1 VIIKVT
7 KTPAPE
13 KEKRTTN
20 PDPIDVH
27 VGIRLRLR
35 RNLLGLS
42 QEKLSK
48 VCGLTFQQIQKYER
62 GTNRMGASRL
72 YQLAKGMDVPV
83 SYFFEEMGD
92 DQTSS
97 RTAAGF
103 AENDQAPL
111 DEARFEGSEFMYRRE
126 VMELIRA
133 YNKITDI
140 KTRRKVYELIKSM
153 ADSE

>member
-1 VIIKVT
+1 MVKLTPVT
-7 KTPAPE
+7 

-27 VGIRLRLR
+27 VGVRLRLR

-62 GTNRMGASRL
+62 GVNRMGASRL
-72 YQLAKGMDVPV
+72 YQIAKELDVPV

-92 DQTSS
+92 EKKVM
-97 RTAAGF
+97 RPALGF

-111 DEARFEGSEFMYRRE
+111 GCAQFEGSELLYRRE

-133 YNKITDI
+133 YYKITDI

-153 ADSE
+153 ADTK